1 MSHANPVPLRRSLAP
16 RDPHEP
22 HRVATPL
29 ELFFDLIFVVA
40 IASAA
45 AGWHHGLVEG
55 HYGDIVN
62 FVMVF
67 FAIWWAWMNYTWFAS
82 AYERDDV
89 VYRLLT
95 FTIMVGALL
104 LAAGVP
110 DLFATGQS
118 VLLVSGYAVMR
129 FAMVAMWLRAAAGH
143 PEGRRTALRYAGG
156 IALVQ
161 LLWIGRLLVDDPGRL
176 MLTFWLLVV
185 AELLVPVVAERSALT
200 PFHPHHIAE
209 RYALLT
215 IIVLGEVIL
224 ASVQAVQGALA
235 QGREQGLLLVIV
247 GGLLI
252 VFSMWWLYFKRDHA
266 PLFERST
273 RTTFTV
279 GYGHY
284 AIFAAVAA
292 TGAALAAAVDLV
304 QGEGH
309 TTPRAVGL
317 ALGLAVATYVGAL
330 TTLHAFV
337 GQDRVETLGGGLVAG
352 GAVVIGAVG
361 LSVGT
366 AVLLLGLLL
375 SAAVAHS
382 CVSSR
387 APAPVHADASP
398 GTDGTDV
405 AGLGPSHG

>member
-1 MSHANPVPLRRSLAP
+1 MNPVLFRARLGP
-16 RDPHEP
+16 RDPHEE

-40 IASAA
+40 ISSAA
-45 AGWHHGLVEG
+45 AAWHHGLVEG
-55 HYGDIVN
+55 RYSDVLR
-62 FVMVF
+62 FLMVF

-95 FTIMVGALL
+95 FTIMVGALM

-110 DLFATGQS
+110 DLFDTGQS
-118 VLLVSGYAVMR
+118 GLLVAGYAVMR

-143 PEGRRTALRYAGG
+143 AERRHTALRYAGG
-156 IALVQ
+156 ITAVQ
-161 LLWIGRLLVDDPGRL
+161 LLWIGRLLVDGQGWL
-176 MLTFWLLVV
+176 MATFWLLVV
-185 AELLVPVVAERSALT
+185 AELLVPVVAERHGVT

-215 IIVLGEVIL
+215 IITLGEVIL

-247 GGLLI
+247 GGLLV
-252 VFSMWWLYFKRDHA
+252 VFSMWWLYFKRDHV
-266 PLFERST
+266 PLFEKSV

-284 AIFAAVAA
+284 AIFASVAA
-292 TGAALAAAVDLV
+292 TGAGLAAAVDVV

-330 TTLHAFV
+330 TTMHAFV
-337 GQDRVETLGGGLVAG
+337 GRDHDETLGGTLVAI
-352 GAVVIGAVG
+352 GAVATGAVG
-361 LSVGT
+361 LPVGT
-366 AVLLLGLLL
+366 TVLLLGLLL
-375 SAAVAHS
+375 AAAVAHS
-382 CVSSR
+382 LLRHRRDDPGSSQEPD
-387 APAPVHADASP
+387 PAE
-398 GTDGTDV
+398 
-405 AGLGPSHG
+405 LGPALP

>member
-1 MSHANPVPLRRSLAP
+1 MLRARLGP
-16 RDPHEP
+16 RDPHEE

-40 IASAA
+40 ISSAA

-55 HYGDIVN
+55 HYGDVLG
-62 FVMVF
+62 FLMVF

-95 FTIMVGALL
+95 FTIMVGALM

-110 DLFATGQS
+110 DLFDTGQS
-118 VLLVSGYAVMR
+118 VLLVAGYAVMR
-129 FAMVAMWLRAAAGH
+129 FAMVAMWLRAAGGH
-143 PEGRRTALRYAGG
+143 PERRHTALRYAGG
-156 IALVQ
+156 ITVVQ
-161 LLWIGRLLVDDPGRL
+161 LLWIGRLLVDGQGWL
-176 MLTFWLLVV
+176 TATFWLLVV
-185 AELLVPVVAERSALT
+185 AELLVPVVAERHGVT

-215 IIVLGEVIL
+215 IITLGEVIL
-224 ASVQAVQGALA
+224 ASVQAVQEALA

-247 GGLLI
+247 GGLLV
-252 VFSMWWLYFKRDHA
+252 VFSMWWLYFKRDHV
-266 PLFERST
+266 PLFERSV

-284 AIFAAVAA
+284 AIFASVAA
-292 TGAALAAAVDLV
+292 TGAGLAAAVDVV

-317 ALGLAVATYVGAL
+317 ALGLAVAIYIGAL
-330 TTLHAFV
+330 TTMHAFV
-337 GQDRVETLGGGLVAG
+337 GRDRAETLGGTL
-352 GAVVIGAVG
+352 VVIGAVATGAVG
-361 LSVGT
+361 LPVGT
-366 AVLLLGLLL
+366 TVLLLGLLL
-375 SAAVAHS
+375 AAAVAHS
-382 CVSSR
+382 GLTQRRREPISLPEPGLAER
-387 APAPVHADASP
+387 GPARP
-398 GTDGTDV
+398 
-405 AGLGPSHG
+405 

>member
-1 MSHANPVPLRRSLAP
+1 MSHANPVPLRRPLGP

-62 FVMVF
+62 FAMVF

-89 VYRLLT
+89 VFRLLT
-95 FTIMVGALL
+95 FTIMVGALM

-110 DLFATGQS
+110 DLFDTGQS
-118 VLLVSGYAVMR
+118 ALLVAGYAIMR

-156 IALVQ
+156 IAFVQ
-161 LLWIGRLLVDDPGRL
+161 LLWIGRLLVDDPGWL
-176 MLTFWLLVV
+176 MITFWLLVV
-185 AELLVPVVAERSALT
+185 AELLVPVIAERAAVT

-252 VFSMWWLYFKRDHA
+252 VFSMWWLYFKREHV
-266 PLFERST
+266 PLFERSA
-273 RTTFTV
+273 RTTFGV

-304 QGEGH
+304 QGEGE

-317 ALGLAVATYVGAL
+317 ALGLAVGTYVGAL
-330 TTLHAFV
+330 TMMHALV
-337 GQDRVETLGGGLVAG
+337 GQDRAETLAGAVVAI
-352 GAVVIGAVG
+352 GAVVIGTIG
-361 LSVGT
+361 LPMGT
-366 AVLLLGLLL
+366 TVLLLGLLL
-375 SAAVAHS
+375 AAAVAHS
-382 CVSSR
+382 GVSSR
-387 APAPVHADASP
+387 RQALAPTEGADA
-398 GTDGTDV
+398 
-405 AGLGPSHG
+405 AGFDPSHR